1 MSLSWRILLGSIIFM
16 ASRCITILQG
26 WFWRNANTYMICCM
40 QTWILLKEFLCLCCL
55 LTSSLFMMVIVSPDD
70 ATKYKSIVGTLQ
82 YLSLTRPNIS
92 FSDRVC
98 QFLATPTTSYILL
111 DWCGANSMIS
121 PCHYWSWTLLH
132 QVRVF
137 SVEHANWAGNPDDQ
151 RNMGGFTIFFNDN
164 LISWGSQKHPS
175 VTRSS
180 TKAEYKEVA
189 NATIEVIW
197 IQVLLCELGIS
208 QTRWCVPILR
218 IP

>member
-1 MSLSWRILLGSIIFM
+1 MSYSI
-16 ASRCITILQG
+16 SSL
-26 WFWRNANTYMICCM
+26 
-40 QTWILLKEFLCLCCL
+40 TWITFLSRWIWFSSFFPCL
-55 LTSSLFMMVIVSPDD
+55 LHLVGLLWNRFTVSPH
-70 ATKYKSIVGTLQ
+70 
-82 YLSLTRPNIS
+82 
-92 FSDRVC
+92 
-98 QFLATPTTSYILL
+98 
-111 DWCGANSMIS
+111 
-121 PCHYWSWTLLH
+121 HYWSWTLLH

-197 IQVLLCELGIS
+197 IQ
-208 QTRWCVPILR
+208 ILR
-218 IP
+218 ELRFPHYRSLNLWWQHWCHLPYGQSNFSSSYEACQSWLSLFISEWHSGITTIGCAHHLL